1 MINLVPALLDQSNL
15 LRYQAKEREKCG
27 SERINNGQVF
37 VRHSG
42 YAMLSFMPA
51 LVCRVA
57 RIFCTDHLV
66 HKAVPENG
74 AHRLDLQVV
83 QIRLPLGAWC
93 RQSTHAQSRDVL
105 MQPPCG
111 GSPQHAASF
120 RWHRPRANL
129 QLSSNEFREIKR
141 STLNNE
147 EMLDEVERH
156 RPLNAS
162 LHGLASPDIYH

>member
-83 QIRLPLGAWC
+83 QIRLPLGVWC

-105 MQPPCG
+105 MQ
-111 GSPQHAASF
+111 SPM
-120 RWHRPRANL
+120 WW
-129 QLSSNEFREIKR
+129 LSSSCRIVSLAPSSGESATVFERIQGNQ
-141 STLNNE
+141 TL
-147 EMLDEVERH
+147 DT
-156 RPLNAS
+156 
-162 LHGLASPDIYH
+162 